1 MSRPLIAANQQT
13 LIDSFSF
20 VYSLPKRFAEMT
32 ADDQERLGAIVSESG
47 LELRDLGV
55 DFQDKLYEVKKTIF
69 KGLLGSIDSAMQL
82 KAQSKGYTNEQDVI
96 LEKYKLSKIRLSSMF
111 FEDTNATK
119 ISEDIDSFVHNLTR
133 NVKHEGRILSSIGQA
148 FPEQVVEVISIT
160 SNDQQTANSDSAHI
174 VRARINGAEKN
185 LYVKSCAEE
194 LGNAT
199 HADHKIDPRELF
211 LYKSLEYLGLGPK
224 THFIVRD
231 VTSSYRGSIARG
243 SYIITEEVEGIRI
256 DNETNR
262 PYFEAF
268 MNSTNRDDA
277 IELSRASLVADLL
290 SLTDIF
296 ESNTRNYGLVSR
308 EDGNR
313 IIFVD
318 HLPGSNGIFSCID
331 QNEAE
336 LGSFSPRQR
345 IGERFGLTRAK
356 DSGLKGVPSYL
367 GDGVGAGSWA
377 KRSLANEVIGSV
389 FEGSDDRLPINAALD
404 RANIDVSDLIRRNEN
419 SFTESA
425 PELLGRYVSKIQS
438 NIETCQKTQYFKD
451 AAGR

>member
-1 MSRPLIAANQQT
+1 MSRPVVARDQESLIN
-13 LIDSFSF
+13 SFSF
-20 VYSLPKRFAEMT
+20 VYSLPSHFAEVT
-32 ADDQERLGAIVSESG
+32 EVNRERLEGLTRELGSDSE
-47 LELRDLGV
+47 DLGV
-55 DFQDKLYEVKKTIF
+55 DFQDKLYQVKRVIFNGLLESINSEVTRRVRPKEGENEQDLILKKGTF
-69 KGLLGSIDSAMQL
+69 QKTLLGSLFLDDDNS
-82 KAQSKGYTNEQDVI
+82 
-96 LEKYKLSKIRLSSMF
+96 
-111 FEDTNATK
+111 TK
-119 ISEDIDSFVHNLTR
+119 IIKDIDQFIHDITR
-133 NVKHEGRILSSIGQA
+133 EFKHEGRILSSIGQA
-148 FPEQVVEVISIT
+148 FPEQSVEVISIA

-174 VRARINGAEKN
+174 VKARIDGVEKN

-194 LGNAT
+194 LGIAV

-231 VTSSYRGSIARG
+231 VTASYRGSVARG

-268 MNSTNRDDA
+268 MRSSNREDA

-318 HLPGSNGIFSCID
+318 HLPGSNGIFSCINH
-331 QNEAE
+331 NETE

-345 IGERFGLTRAK
+345 IGERFGLARAK

-367 GDGVGAGSWA
+367 GDEAGVRSWA
-377 KRSLANEVIGSV
+377 KRSLAADVIGSV
-389 FEGSDDRLPINAALD
+389 FGGSGDRLPINEALG
-404 RANIDVSDLIRRNEN
+404 RANADVLDLIRRNEN

-425 PELLGRYVSKIQS
+425 PELLGRYEAKIQS
-438 NIETCQKTQYFKD
+438 NIQTCQKTQYFKD
-451 AAGR
+451 ATGR